1 MKKMITIKFAL
12 LAIAT
17 SLFLTATAQAATF
30 TVDRTDDATV
40 STCTAAPNDC
50 TLRGA
55 IAAANAAA
63 TADTI
68 DFDPL
73 IFNTR
78 QTIILSGTQLSITGS
93 ATNTLTFN
101 GPGANMLTISGNNAS
116 RVINIGAGAVVVIGG
131 LTISDGFQSGQNG
144 AGILSSGNGISL
156 TLNDSVVSNNGSST
170 AAAAGVGIYSAGT
183 GTSLTL
189 NNSAVTNNKA
199 ISGSGVGIYSTTATL
214 TLNNSTVSFNDGDTD
229 RGGSSAA
236 SGAGITSFNGT
247 FVMNNSTVTNNIG
260 GNGTGLF
267 ISSTSPTTITDSTIS
282 NNFVSNATALN
293 GGGIYINNST
303 GTVDLI
309 RSTVSGN
316 TAGGAGGGIYKSS
329 SGDLNIT
336 ASTINGNQTGTNG
349 GGIFNAN
356 GLTTLTN
363 STVSGNNGNGAAS
376 KGGGIFVVTSSLT
389 LNNSTVSN
397 NSVSTANFG
406 GGIYNNGPNTA
417 VITLDNTIIAN
428 STSGGDCA
436 KVATGVI
443 NASYSLIEGGLTCL
457 NTSSNNLM
465 GDPNLGP
472 LQNNGGATLT
482 HRLLAGSI
490 AIDQGNSALTTDQRG
505 FTRPY
510 DNPAIGNAPGGNG
523 SDIGS
528 FELQVSLT
536 FTVTQTGDA
545 GDGVCDATCTLRDA
559 VLAANASVGD
569 NFIGFSPAVFSTP
582 QTITLG
588 GTELTVA
595 NNGTLGIN
603 GTGASQ
609 LTVSGNNLSRVFS
622 IDTGANVTIN
632 GITVTSGNGIGTN
645 GSGDGG
651 GFYNLGTLILNN
663 TTVGNSSA
671 ANTGGG
677 ISNFGTNGVLTL
689 INSTVSGNSAAAN
702 GGGIYNTNNGTV
714 TLTNS
719 TVSGNSTTGG
729 NGGGIGILSGT
740 LISTSST
747 VSGNFATAGN
757 GGGISN
763 SATAT
768 LTNSTVSGNTANAGN
783 GGGISNSGTLT
794 ALHATLSNNSA
805 AANLGGG
812 IYNTNGTTTLDNT
825 IIANSTAGGDCVR
838 PTGTI
843 NAIFSLIEDG
853 LGCVNGTNT
862 SNLMGDPNLGP
873 LQNNGGATLTH
884 ALLAGSIAIDQGNST
899 LTIDQRGVTRP
910 IDDPNSANGTGNLAD
925 IGAFEVQAP
934 TAATVSVSGR
944 VMVAGDRGLT
954 NALVYLTDQSGA
966 TRFARTTAFGYY
978 RFDDVAAGQTY
989 IVSIRSKRYYFAPQ
1003 IVTITEETRDLNFA
1017 AQ

>member
-1 MKKMITIKFAL
+1 MITIKFAL

-40 STCTAAPNDC
+40 QTCTAAANDC

-55 IAAANAAA
+55 IAAANANVNP
-63 TADTI
+63 DTI
-68 DFDPL
+68 DFDT
-73 IFNTR
+73 IVFSTQ
-78 QTIILSGTQLSITGS
+78 QTIVLSGTQLSIN
-93 ATNTLTFN
+93 TNTVLTIN
-101 GPGANMLTISGNNAS
+101 GPGANLLTISGNNTS
-116 RVINIGAGAVVVIGG
+116 RVFLINAGAVVVIGG
-131 LTISDGFQSGQNG
+131 VTISDGLPAGTLGGGIFNNG
-144 AGILSSGNGISL
+144 GNTSL
-156 TLNDSVVSNNGSST
+156 TLNDSVVTNNGSTTT
-170 AAAAGVGIYSAGT
+170 AATGAGIYFT
-183 GTSLTL
+183 GSNTSLTL

-199 ISGSGVGIYSTTATL
+199 ISGSGIGIYSSATL

-236 SGAGITSFNGT
+236 SGTGITSFNGT
-247 FVMNNSTVTNNIG
+247 LVMNNSTVTNNIG
-260 GNGTGLF
+260 GNGTGIF
-267 ISSTSPTTITDSTIS
+267 ISSASPTTITDSTIS
-282 NNFVSNATALN
+282 NNFVSNASPLN
-293 GGGIYINNST
+293 GGGIFINTNS
-303 GTVDLI
+303 GTVNLI

-316 TAGGAGGGIYKSS
+316 TARVSGGGIFTTGT
-329 SGDLNIT
+329 GDLNIT
-336 ASTINGNQTGTNG
+336 ASTISNNGAGTNG
-349 GGIFNAN
+349 GGIFNS
-356 GLTTLTN
+356 GSLTTLTN
-363 STVSGNNGNGAAS
+363 STVSGNSGNGSAS
-376 KGGGIFVVTSSLT
+376 KGGGIFVVSSSLT

-397 NSVSTANFG
+397 NSVPTANFG

-428 STSGGDCA
+428 STSGGDC
-436 KVATGVI
+436 VRNTTGII
-443 NASYSLIEGGLTCL
+443 NASYSLIEQNPTCV
-457 NTSSNNLM
+457 NGTSSNNLM

-472 LQNNGGATLT
+472 LQNNGGPTLT
-482 HRLLAGSI
+482 HSLLAGSI
-490 AIDQGNSALTTDQRG
+490 AIDQGNSALATDQRG

-510 DNPAIGNAPGGNG
+510 DDPTIGNAPGGNG

-588 GTELTVA
+588 GAELTVA

-622 IDTGANVTIN
+622 ISAGANATIN
-632 GITVTSGNGIGTN
+632 GITVTSGNAVGAA

-651 GFYNLGTLILNN
+651 GFYNLGTLILTN
-663 TTVGNSSA
+663 TIVSNSSA

-794 ALHATLSNNSA
+794 ALHTTLSNNSA
-805 AANLGGG
+805 AATLGGG
-812 IYNTNGTTTLDNT
+812 IYNAIGTTTLDNT

-853 LGCVNGTNT
+853 LVCVNGTNT
-862 SNLMGDPNLGP
+862 VNLTGDPNLGP
-873 LQNNGGATLTH
+873 LQNNGGATFTH
-884 ALLAGSIAIDQGNST
+884 ALLTGSIAIDAGNST
-899 LTIDQRGVTRP
+899 LTTDQRTATRP
-910 IDDPNSANGTGNLAD
+910 IDDPAITNAAGGNGVD
-925 IGAFEVQAP
+925 IGAFEAQAP
-934 TAATVSVSGR
+934 TAASVSISGR
-944 VMVAGDRGLT
+944 VLVAGGRGLS
-954 NALVYLTDQSGA
+954 NAIVYLTDQSGA

-1003 IVTITEETRDLNFA
+1003 VITVNEDIKNLNFA